1 MNWVLCAGLY
11 VSHTKDAE
19 WANRH
24 RETIGACLESM
35 LNRDDPNPEARNGVM
50 GLDGDRCK
58 GGAEITTYDSLDA
71 SLGQARNNLYLGVK
85 GWATYLTLADLLR
98 RIGEESAAEEAEKAA
113 VRAARTVVASADKD
127 GLLPAV
133 IGEGIEARIIPAI
146 EALVYPFVCG
156 TELGDFRELV
166 SVLERHFDLVLE
178 RGDCRFKDGGW
189 RLSSTSQNSW
199 LSKIYLCQFVAER
212 VLGKA
217 PDTTADAAHVDWLVR
232 EENGYFA
239 WSDQMLAGKAVGSR
253 YYPRGVTSA
262 LWLTSGNDPISEI
275 GEVLFGSRPALAGS
289 AGGAG

>member
-1 MNWVLCAGLY
+1 
-11 VSHTKDAE
+11 
-19 WANRH
+19 
-24 RETIGACLESM
+24 
-35 LNRDDPNPEARNGVM
+35 VM

-85 GWATYLTLADLLR
+85 GWATYLSLADLFDR
-98 RIGEESAAEEAEKAA
+98 MGDKDSADESRGAAR
-113 VRAARTVVASADKD
+113 RAAATVVGAADRE

-156 TELGDFRELV
+156 IEAEEYGELR
-166 SVLERHFDLVLE
+166 SVLARHFENVLQP
-178 RGDCRFKDGGW
+178 GICRFDDGGW

-217 PDTTADAAHVDWLVR
+217 PDTVADAAHVAWLVD

-262 LWLTSGNDPISEI
+262 LWVTNGDRPIPEI
-275 GEVLFGSRPALAGS
+275 REALFEDATVLAG
-289 AGGAG
+289 AQAVEA